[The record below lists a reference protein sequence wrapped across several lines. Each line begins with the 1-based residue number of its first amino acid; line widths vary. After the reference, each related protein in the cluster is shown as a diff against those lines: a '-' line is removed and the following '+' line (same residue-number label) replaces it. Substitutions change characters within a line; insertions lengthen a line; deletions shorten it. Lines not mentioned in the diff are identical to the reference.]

1 MATHIDRLSLIIQRE
16 LALDPRELSPDTRL
30 TDVADSLDWV
40 NLLAALEET
49 FGLQIS
55 IEQGL
60 RLQTLQDLRVLVS
73 QVNLDQ
79 EPRLV
84 AA

>member
-1 MATHIDRLSLIIQRE
+1 MATNIDRLSLIIQRE

-40 NLLAALEET
+40 NLLAAMEET

-60 RLQTLQDLRVLVS
+60 RLQTLQDLMVLVS
-73 QVNLDQ
+73 QIE
-79 EPRLV
+79 EPHLV

>member
-1 MATHIDRLSLIIQRE
+1 MAKNIDRLSLIIQRE

-40 NLLAALEET
+40 NLLAAMEET

-60 RLQTLQDLRVLVS
+60 RLQTLQDLMLLVS
-73 QVNLDQ
+73 QAE

>member
-1 MATHIDRLSLIIQRE
+1 MTRNLDRLSLIIQRE
-16 LALDPRELSPDTRL
+16 LALDPRDLAPDTRL

-40 NLLAALEET
+40 NLLAAMEET
-49 FGLQIS
+49 FGLHIG

-60 RLQTLQDLRVLVS
+60 RLQTLQDLMVLVA
-73 QVNLDQ
+73 QAE